1 MALVLCQGCQRHVRA
16 SESAC
21 PFCKSAI
28 ASVEHTEAEGPT
40 GRVTRSHVAGF
51 VVGAVAVSSVL
62 FGTACPAYGGPGVG
76 DGLGDSEIPRDSG
89 ARDNDAR

>member
-28 ASVEHTEAEGPT
+28 VASAEHVEVEGPA

-62 FGTACPAYGGPGVG
+62 FGTACPAYGAPSVRSDADGIGTDAG
-76 DGLGDSEIPRDSG
+76 DN
-89 ARDNDAR
+89 NDAR

>member
-1 MALVLCQGCQRHVRA
+1 MALVVCSGCQRHVRV

-21 PFCKSAI
+21 PFCKTAI
-28 ASVEHTEAEGPT
+28 VACEPTEELAPA

-62 FGTACPAYGGPGVG
+62 FGTACPAYGAPTPAYGGPSDASSPSPDTG
-76 DGLGDSEIPRDSG
+76 
-89 ARDNDAR
+89 NDAR

>member
-28 ASVEHTEAEGPT
+28 AASVEHTEVEGPA
-40 GRVTRSHVAGF
+40 GRVTRSHVTGF

-62 FGTACPAYGGPGVG
+62 FGTACPMYGGPGV
-76 DGLGDSEIPRDSG
+76 EIPRDSG
-89 ARDNDAR
+89 SGNNDAR